1 MQSCVPFFFFFFCPP
16 DRPTF
21 KRGRAMGNETFY
33 GDGLMKFVH
42 DVFLISLC
50 TGMEGDMGV
59 YGTEVLSFFSSGISE
74 ILILMCGIAVS
85 FSRAVCGF
93 SSFWLTVFGKRR
105 SFTVLR
111 YCSFGLSCLM

>member
-1 MQSCVPFFFFFFCPP
+1 
-16 DRPTF
+16 
-21 KRGRAMGNETFY
+21 MGNETFY

-42 DVFLISLC
+42 DIFLISLC

-59 YGTEVLSFFSSGISE
+59 YGIEVLSFFSSGISE

-93 SSFWLTVFGKRR
+93 SSFRLTVFSKRK

-111 YCSFGLSCLM
+111 